1 MQGRHLLP
9 LICCV
14 ALGLAFAPG
23 EALGQKKDKAAIA
36 EAKKAFKAGRGF
48 MKDKKYGEAVV
59 AFRKAYKI
67 TGDGL
72 VMGQVAKAFEE
83 AGDYEMALKSILIYR
98 DSLPKRKQAGAQK
111 MVMKYQA
118 LVKAGKSKPLA
129 MPATAKPAETK
140 PAETKPAETKP
151 AETKP
156 AETKPAE
163 TKPAETKP
171 AETKPAET
179 PPAETK
185 PEETQPAEGEG
196 EGEGEEEAAAE
207 GEEDQKPK
215 RFYTWIAAG
224 SAAALALSGL
234 VVGLNAQS
242 KYDELMDRCAGV
254 GNGCTDSEVDSVK
267 TRALVADVLFGVAGA
282 AAITAGV
289 LYFLEGRSSDEEQ
302 SEKDTASL
310 RRRVRVSPVAGQ
322 GTFGLSGTIKF

>member
-156 AETKPAE
+156 AETQ
-163 TKPAETKP
+163 
-171 AETKPAET
+171 
-179 PPAETK
+179 PAETK

>member
-151 AETKP
+151 AEPQP
-156 AETKPAE
+156 AEP
-163 TKPAETKP
+163 
-171 AETKPAET
+171 
-179 PPAETK
+179 K